1 MKIEAGIH
9 FTKLA
14 RATSTSHPKF
24 TIACTNT
31 PNFCQSS
38 ILSAKSHEMR
48 MRQKLEK
55 AKTCQV
61 YLYLY
66 SASIPVD

>member
-24 TIACTNT
+24 TIACTNM

-38 ILSAKSHEMR
+38 ILLAKSHEMR
-48 MRQKLEK
+48 IE
-55 AKTCQV
+55 AKTRKKPRLVKFIYICILLLSQ
-61 YLYLY
+61 
-66 SASIPVD
+66 